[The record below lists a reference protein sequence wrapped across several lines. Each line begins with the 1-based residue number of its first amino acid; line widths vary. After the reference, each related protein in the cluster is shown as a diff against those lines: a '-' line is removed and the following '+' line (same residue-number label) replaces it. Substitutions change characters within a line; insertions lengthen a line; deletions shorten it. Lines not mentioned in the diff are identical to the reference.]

1 MSNHPSDTPADDF
14 LEQILGLPNFTSADG
29 TDTSSLAAPMM
40 LQLNSGE
47 AATHLGAGG
56 GFHAPVY
63 HLGLS
68 LDQGKGG
75 GFLKPD
81 DASGSGKR
89 FREDVVDTRPFINNY
104 FLCLFFSDFAGSI

>member
-29 TDTSSLAAPMM
+29 TDASSLASPMM
-40 LQLNSGE
+40 LQLNSGD
-47 AATHLGAGG
+47 AATHLAAGA

-68 LDQGKGG
+68 LDQGTG

-89 FREDVVDTRPFINNY
+89 FREDVVDTRPKNVT
-104 FLCLFFSDFAGSI
+104 

>member
-81 DASGSGKR
+81 DASGSGKH
-89 FREDVVDTRPFINNY
+89 FREDVVDTRPKNTFELYIAP
-104 FLCLFFSDFAGSI
+104 F